1 MSGDLNS
8 REEMVRCRS
17 LSCVQR
23 QAVRDVWESFPSDSN
38 LGIIT
43 NELFLSRSL
52 RMDGCITKNSF
63 TFWIKWIDDGNP
75 NRKRVRGEL

>member
-1 MSGDLNS
+1 MI
-8 REEMVRCRS
+8 RCRS
-17 LSCVQR
+17 LSCIQP

-38 LGIIT
+38 LGTVI

-52 RMDGCITKNSF
+52 RMDGCITKTSF

-75 NRKRVRGEL
+75 NRKRIRGEL